1 MNIGLIPMSAKPY
14 HAGHHKLI
22 QRAVSQNDKT
32 FVFVSLSG
40 RGVRKIKDPA
50 DKRTIKAGARK
61 IEVPKKGEVPIFGD
75 DMKFIWENILLESI
89 LRDPQMAGKI
99 TVYLIRS
106 DVKLSP
112 INLVHES
119 CERLRDSISDRSIPF
134 QIRGS
139 SQVFNVSG
147 TYLSIYSDDKDIV
160 NNYSDETMIP
170 LYGDLL
176 NERIKKVGVS
186 RKDTVDISGTEM
198 RRLISLGDESK
209 FQDLLPP
216 LSENSKNII
225 TKILFE
231 SAQSGKSFMSRSRE
245 SRVLNSQPVPGLFL
259 G

>member
-40 RGVRKIKDPA
+40 RGVRKIKDPT

-61 IEVPKKGEVPIFGD
+61 IETPKKGEVPIFGD
-75 DMKFIWENILLESI
+75 DMKFIWENVLLESV

-119 CERLRDSISDRSIPF
+119 CERLRDAINDKSIPF

-139 SQVFNVSG
+139 SQVFNVLG
-147 TYLSIYSDDKDIV
+147 TCLSIYSDDKDIV
-160 NNYSDETMIP
+160 NNYSDKTMIP
-170 LYGDLL
+170 LYGELL
-176 NERIKKVGVS
+176 DKRIHRIGVS
-186 RKDTVDISGTEM
+186 RKDTVDVSGTEM
-198 RRLISLGDESK
+198 RRLISLGDETQFK
-209 FQDLLPP
+209 NLLPP

-231 SAQSGKSFMSRSRE
+231 SARSGKSFMSRSRE
-245 SRVLNSQPVPGLFL
+245 SRVSNNYAPPGLFL